1 MKKSIKINALLNMV
15 KQVMQIIFPIVT
27 TPYIT
32 RVLLPEN
39 YGKINTGNS
48 LISYISLI
56 AGLGIANYAIRE
68 GSLVR
73 DDKEKLNRFSSQVF
87 SINIL
92 STAVSYIILAGV
104 LFLVPHYKDYKLLL
118 IIQGTAVFFSTLGA
132 DWINSIE
139 EDYLYLTVRYIVLH
153 VISLVLMFLLV
164 KKPEDYY
171 IYAAITLVNTVG
183 ANLMNIFYI
192 RRYVR
197 IRFTLDIDWKRHMVP
212 ILVLFGNAV
221 AMTIYVSSDITMLEI
236 FKGATEVGIYSV
248 ATKIYSIVKQ
258 MLNAVLI
265 VSIPRMTAYIGNGDR
280 ERFKDLGQKILSAL
294 ITLMCPLTVGIVIF
308 RTEAIYLAGGK
319 EYVGGATNLLILAL
333 AVAAALLATFFSG
346 CVLMP
351 LRKERY
357 ILKGTIISAVIN
369 IGFNFFFIPW
379 LGGNGAAITTL
390 LSEVFVAVY
399 FWYLVRKE
407 QLHFFNKRIIA
418 LSLIGSVLVA
428 IACVLMKGLFE
439 NFLVYFGLSIV
450 TSGILY
456 GIVQIAGK
464 NEVVMSL
471 LPRILRRQK
480 KQIQ

>member
-118 IIQGTAVFFSTLGA
+118 IIQGTAVIFSTLGA

-197 IRFTLDIDWKRHMVP
+197 IRFTPSR
-212 ILVLFGNAV
+212 
-221 AMTIYVSSDITMLEI
+221 
-236 FKGATEVGIYSV
+236 
-248 ATKIYSIVKQ
+248 
-258 MLNAVLI
+258 
-265 VSIPRMTAYIGNGDR
+265 
-280 ERFKDLGQKILSAL
+280 
-294 ITLMCPLTVGIVIF
+294 
-308 RTEAIYLAGGK
+308 
-319 EYVGGATNLLILAL
+319 
-333 AVAAALLATFFSG
+333 
-346 CVLMP
+346 
-351 LRKERY
+351 
-357 ILKGTIISAVIN
+357 
-369 IGFNFFFIPW
+369 
-379 LGGNGAAITTL
+379 
-390 LSEVFVAVY
+390 
-399 FWYLVRKE
+399 
-407 QLHFFNKRIIA
+407 
-418 LSLIGSVLVA
+418 
-428 IACVLMKGLFE
+428 
-439 NFLVYFGLSIV
+439 
-450 TSGILY
+450 
-456 GIVQIAGK
+456 
-464 NEVVMSL
+464 
-471 LPRILRRQK
+471 
-480 KQIQ
+480 